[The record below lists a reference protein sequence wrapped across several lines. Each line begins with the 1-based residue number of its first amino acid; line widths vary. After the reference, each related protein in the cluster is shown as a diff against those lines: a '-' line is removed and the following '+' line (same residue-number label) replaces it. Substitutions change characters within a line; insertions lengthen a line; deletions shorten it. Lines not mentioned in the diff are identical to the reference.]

1 MKSAKYLTK
10 ARKDA
15 ILERFQ
21 LERRDFQPFYE
32 NKRDCISIIVRGP
45 SGPHGCN
52 QALGFIK
59 YEKKAGRVI
68 LANSCASLR
77 PDDLQLGQTS
87 KEGSSCLA
95 GCRGEGLK
103 LAAMVMSRNG
113 YKVHMAAGGCDWSFR
128 APGPTRSQ
136 FSCVIRPSRNAISSL
151 HTDPTSDMAQLH
163 SHVERDVAVTIGPER
178 NRKRDKISLELFKKW
193 LGATLDIRGF
203 SYPSHIIE
211 TEAGDIILDAPFHGK
226 VFYKGIL
233 LSGPVSE
240 TESFRL
246 GYNFSAGT
254 VNRDRQRLVD
264 KQEEA
269 NMVRRIWETA
279 IDQQKESPL
288 PIYVNLLRNFPRA
301 PDVALAERL
310 LEAPTRSL
318 IWKHLLQEA
327 NGERFYYNEAS
338 HAKVSRVSSPIRN
351 FND

>member
-21 LERRDFQPFYE
+21 LERRDFQPCYE
-32 NKRDCISIIVRGP
+32 NKRDCISIIVPDP
-45 SGPHGCN
+45 SGPHGCG

-87 KEGSSCLA
+87 KEGSPCLA

-128 APGPTRSQ
+128 TPGPSRSQ
-136 FSCVIRPSRNAISSL
+136 FSCVIRPSRNATSSL
-151 HTDPTSDMAQLH
+151 HTDPTSDMAQLR
-163 SHVERDVAVTIGPER
+163 SHVERDVTITIGPER

-211 TEAGDIILDAPFHGK
+211 TETGDIILDAPFHGK

-233 LSGPVSE
+233 LSGPDSE
-240 TESFRL
+240 AESFKL
-246 GYNFSAGT
+246 GYNFPAGT

-269 NMVRRIWETA
+269 NIVRRIWEAA
-279 IDQQKESPL
+279 IDQHEESML
-288 PIYVNLLRNFPRA
+288 PIYVNLLRNSPRA

-318 IWKHLLQEA
+318 IWKHLLQDA

-338 HAKVSRVSSPIRN
+338 HAKVSRVNSPIRDSN
-351 FND
+351 N

>member
-1 MKSAKYLTK
+1 
-10 ARKDA
+10 
-15 ILERFQ
+15 
-21 LERRDFQPFYE
+21 
-32 NKRDCISIIVRGP
+32 
-45 SGPHGCN
+45 
-52 QALGFIK
+52 
-59 YEKKAGRVI
+59 
-68 LANSCASLR
+68 
-77 PDDLQLGQTS
+77 
-87 KEGSSCLA
+87 
-95 GCRGEGLK
+95 
-103 LAAMVMSRNG
+103 
-113 YKVHMAAGGCDWSFR
+113 
-128 APGPTRSQ
+128 
-136 FSCVIRPSRNAISSL
+136 
-151 HTDPTSDMAQLH
+151 MAQLH

-211 TEAGDIILDAPFHGK
+211 TEAGDIILDASFHGK
-226 VFYKGIL
+226 VFYKGML

-279 IDQQKESPL
+279 IDQHKESML

-301 PDVALAERL
+301 PDVAWAERL
-310 LEAPTRSL
+310 LEAPTKSL

-338 HAKVSRVSSPIRN
+338 HTRVSRINSPIRDSSN
-351 FND
+351 

>member
-1 MKSAKYLTK
+1 MEQPVSEPLSGENGRPLAEVQRQVSDQLDRELRQDKINEHDQSLYRQQTVSLSISPNYVKQWDTTAAFRELYQNW
-10 ARKDA
+10 KDA

-21 LERRDFQPFYE
+21 VERRDFQPCYE
-32 NKRDCISIIVRGP
+32 NKRDCISIIVP
-45 SGPHGCN
+45 DASGPHGRG

-59 YEKKAGRVI
+59 YEKKAERVI

-77 PDDLQLGQTS
+77 PDDLQFRQTS
-87 KEGSSCLA
+87 KEGSHYLA

-113 YKVHMAAGGCDWSFR
+113 YKVHIAAGGCDWSFR
-128 APGPTRSQ
+128 APGPSRSQ
-136 FSCVIRPSRNAISSL
+136 FSCVIRPSRNATSSL
-151 HTDPTSDMAQLH
+151 HTDPTSDIAQLR
-163 SHVERDVAVTIGPER
+163 SHIERDVTITIGPER

-211 TEAGDIILDAPFHGK
+211 TKAGDIILDASFHGK
-226 VFYKGIL
+226 VFYKGML

-246 GYNFSAGT
+246 GYNFLAGT

-269 NMVRRIWETA
+269 NIVRRI
-279 IDQQKESPL
+279 
-288 PIYVNLLRNFPRA
+288 
-301 PDVALAERL
+301 
-310 LEAPTRSL
+310 
-318 IWKHLLQEA
+318 
-327 NGERFYYNEAS
+327 
-338 HAKVSRVSSPIRN
+338 
-351 FND
+351 